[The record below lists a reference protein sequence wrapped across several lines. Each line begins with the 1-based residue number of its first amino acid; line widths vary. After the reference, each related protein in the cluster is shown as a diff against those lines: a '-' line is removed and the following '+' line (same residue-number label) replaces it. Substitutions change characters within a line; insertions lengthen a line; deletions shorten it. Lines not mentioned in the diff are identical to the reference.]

1 MLVKG
6 PNGEK
11 CKILYNA
18 NMQNWIQ
25 EYHKLNKSKRMEMG
39 TVKLTMPTPENKKSN
54 NQIIQRHDQ
63 HRNYELPISAV
74 K

>member
-1 MLVKG
+1 
-6 PNGEK
+6 
-11 CKILYNA
+11 
-18 NMQNWIQ
+18 
-25 EYHKLNKSKRMEMG
+25 MG
-39 TVKLTMPTPENKKSN
+39 TVKLTMPTPENKKWN